1 MRSILPLSVLVAGL
15 SLAMFGSGP
24 VLAGGNGADRI
35 RDFACFIGLAPV
47 AGGGVLTQDTWVVLT
62 PSGNTNFHCRADLPL
77 PVTPP
82 DRAVRVTGLGCNTQG
97 GFTTNHKKVFTPS
110 GVIHLV
116 CQINGSN

>member
-1 MRSILPLSVLVAGL
+1 MTTSLQCARVGCGKPVSYDRPLCYPHWRE
-15 SLAMFGSGP
+15 F
-24 VLAGGNGADRI
+24 DRF
-35 RDFACFIGLAPV
+35 RLFAAV
-47 AGGGVLTQDTWVVLT
+47 QDTWVVLT

-77 PVTPP
+77 AVTPP

-110 GVIHLV
+110 GKIHLV